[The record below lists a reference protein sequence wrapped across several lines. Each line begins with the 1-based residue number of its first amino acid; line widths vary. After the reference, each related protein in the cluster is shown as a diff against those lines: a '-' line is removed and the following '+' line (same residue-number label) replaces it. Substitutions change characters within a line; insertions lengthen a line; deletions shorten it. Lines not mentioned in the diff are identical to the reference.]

1 MRVAVVVML
10 MLTASPAWAQ
20 ETNTF
25 RTSLW
30 DLFAKSFDIFSVVLI
45 AGSIY
50 AVAIIVR
57 TAMDVRASK
66 ILPDDSVKAA
76 RDLVGKGL
84 VDDLRG
90 WAARDGSF
98 LSPVLLTAIDR
109 LGGPREEMR
118 EAAELVASEECARWF
133 RKIEVLNLIGNVAP
147 LVGLAGTVWGMIIA
161 FSSLGATGGQAG
173 PAELSD
179 GIAKAL
185 FHTLLGLGLAI
196 PCLGVFGAYRSIVD
210 RTCTRAMVICSE
222 LVDGLPTD
230 SDG

>member
-1 MRVAVVVML
+1 MMML
-10 MLTASPAWAQ
+10 AAPAALAQ
-20 ETNTF
+20 ETNTY

-30 DLFAKSFDIFSVVLI
+30 DLFAKSFDMFSVVLI

-50 AVAIIVR
+50 AVAMIVR
-57 TAMDVRASK
+57 TAMDVRAST
-66 ILPDDSVKAA
+66 ILPDESVKKA
-76 RDLVGKGL
+76 RELVGMGS
-84 VDDLRG
+84 VDDIRA
-90 WAARDGSF
+90 WAKKDGSF
-98 LSPVLLTAIDR
+98 LSPVLLAAIDR

-133 RKIEVLNLIGNVAP
+133 RKIEVLNLIGNIAP

-185 FHTLLGLGLAI
+185 FHTLLGLCLAI
-196 PCLGVFGAYRSIVD
+196 PCLGVVGAYRSIVD
-210 RTCTRAMVICSE
+210 RTCTRAMIICAE
-222 LVDGLPTD
+222 LVDALQAE